1 MCSYSE
7 NPFFKFEDSSL
18 PLGFSIPDVSMF
30 GMLKLSAEQRVDAA
44 AYEYFGKKCSYKEI
58 IKKIEDV
65 SGAYYSLGVGKG
77 DIVTIIMP
85 NTPEGV
91 ISIYALNRIGAVVN
105 ILHPLSAQEE
115 IKEHINKVESK
126 ILLCVDICSEKI
138 ANIIDETPLECVI
151 VASAGDSMPFVMKS
165 LYALKCIKN
174 FKHDKADKRYISWQ
188 DFAKRKCNVPE
199 YCPKGE
205 ENKQVA
211 VILHS
216 GGTTGTPKDIML
228 SNSNFNAFGVQA
240 VLTLRDVKAGDKIL
254 AILPIFHGFGLGVCI
269 HVSFCFGACS
279 VLIPQFNAKKF
290 AGILKKYKPTMIF
303 GVPTLYEALLKAKG
317 TEKIDF
323 SFLKYAVSGGDTLP
337 EKLEKSV
344 NDFLCAHNSDVKIC
358 EGYGMT
364 EGLAALSLS
373 VGENYKS
380 RTIGKP
386 LVGTEMCV
394 VEPGTVNVLPAGED
408 GELCVS
414 GPTVMIGYRNNPE
427 ETGNTLRTHS
437 DGKVW
442 LHTGDMAS
450 IDEEGFVHYKL
461 RIKRMMITS
470 GFNVYPTQIENVIE
484 ELDFVEK
491 CVVVSIPHQYKKEV
505 AKAYIVLKN
514 GFPKTDDTINEIRQY
529 CKKRLMH
536 YSVPYE
542 YEFTDVLPKTAYNKI
557 DFMKLQRESC
567 QSSDARCQMPEL
579 RKS

>member
-1 MCSYSE
+1 MVSA
-7 NPFFKFEDSSL
+7 NPFFKYENSEL
-18 PLGFSIPDVSMF
+18 PLGFEVPDVSMF
-30 GMLKLSAEQRVDAA
+30 GMLKIAAESQPDSL
-44 AYEYFGKKCSYKEI
+44 AYEYFGTKCTFGNLV
-58 IKKIEDV
+58 KKIEEI
-65 SGAYYSLGVGKG
+65 SGAYYALGVRKG

-85 NTPEGV
+85 NTPEAV
-91 ISIYALNRIGAVVN
+91 ISIYALNRIGAVAN

-115 IKEHINKVESK
+115 IKNHINRVKSKV
-126 ILLCVDICSEKI
+126 LLCVDICTEKI
-138 ANIIDETPLECVI
+138 SKIIDKTSVKKAI
-151 VASAGDSMPFVMKS
+151 VASAGNSMPFVMKK
-165 LYALKCIKN
+165 LYALKCIKS
-174 FKHDKADKRYISWQ
+174 FKYDKSDKRYLSWSE
-188 DFAKRKCNVPE
+188 FAEKSRTVAE
-199 YCPKGE
+199 YSPKDSKNRE
-205 ENKQVA
+205 VA

-228 SNSNFNAFGVQA
+228 SNYNFNAFGIQA

-254 AILPIFHGFGLGVCI
+254 AILPIFHGFGLGVCV

-290 AGILKKYKPTMIF
+290 AGILKKYKPTMLF
-303 GVPTLYEALLKAKG
+303 GVPTLYDALLKAKG
-317 TEKIDF
+317 TDKIDF

-337 EKLEKSV
+337 EKLENSV
-344 NDFLCAHNSDVKIC
+344 NEFLAAHNSSIKIC

-386 LVGTEMCV
+386 LIGTEMCV
-394 VEPGTVNVLPAGED
+394 VEPGTTNVLPASED

-427 ETGNTLRTHS
+427 ETKNTLRVHA

-442 LHTGDMAS
+442 LHTGDMAA
-450 IDEEGFVHYKL
+450 IDEDGFVHYKL

-470 GFNVYPTQIENVIE
+470 GFNVYPTQIESVVE

-491 CVVVSIPHQYKKEV
+491 CVVVSVPHQYKKEV

-514 GFPKTDDTINEIRQY
+514 GKEKSDETKEEIRAY
-529 CKKRLMH
+529 CKKKLMH
-536 YSVPYE
+536 YSVPYK
-542 YEFTDVLPKTAYNKI
+542 YEFVDLLPKTAYNKI
-557 DFMKLQRESC
+557 DFMKLQKESAREAVC
-567 QSSDARCQMPEL
+567 
-579 RKS
+579 

>member
-1 MCSYSE
+1 MVSA
-7 NPFFKFEDSSL
+7 NPFFKYENSEL
-18 PLGFSIPDVSMF
+18 PLGFEVPDVSMF
-30 GMLKLSAEQRVDAA
+30 GMLKIAAESQPDSL
-44 AYEYFGKKCSYKEI
+44 AYEYFGTKCTFGNLV
-58 IKKIEDV
+58 KKIEEI
-65 SGAYYSLGVGKG
+65 SGAYYALGVRKG

-85 NTPEGV
+85 NTPEAV
-91 ISIYALNRIGAVVN
+91 ISIYALNRIGAVAN

-115 IKEHINKVESK
+115 IKNHINRVKSKV
-126 ILLCVDICSEKI
+126 LLCVDICTEKI
-138 ANIIDETPLECVI
+138 SKIIDQTSVKKAI
-151 VASAGDSMPFVMKS
+151 VASAGNSMPFVMKK
-165 LYALKCIKN
+165 LYALKCIKS
-174 FKHDKADKRYISWQ
+174 FKYDKSDKRYLSWSE
-188 DFAKRKCNVPE
+188 FAEKSRTVAE
-199 YCPKGE
+199 YSPKDGE
-205 ENKQVA
+205 NREVA

-228 SNSNFNAFGVQA
+228 SNYNFNAFGIQA

-254 AILPIFHGFGLGVCI
+254 AILPIFHGFGLGVCV

-290 AGILKKYKPTMIF
+290 AGILKKYKPTMLF
-303 GVPTLYEALLKAKG
+303 GVPTLYDALLKAKG
-317 TEKIDF
+317 TDKIDF

-337 EKLEKSV
+337 EKLENSV
-344 NDFLCAHNSDVKIC
+344 NEFLTAHNSSIKIC

-386 LVGTEMCV
+386 LIGTEMCV
-394 VEPGTVNVLPAGED
+394 VEPGTTNVLPAGED

-427 ETGNTLRTHS
+427 ETKNTLRVHA

-442 LHTGDMAS
+442 LHTGDMAA
-450 IDEEGFVHYKL
+450 IDEGGFVHYKL

-470 GFNVYPTQIENVIE
+470 GFNVYPTQIESVVE

-491 CVVVSIPHQYKKEV
+491 CVVVSVPHQYKKEV

-514 GFPKTDDTINEIRQY
+514 GKEKSDETKEEIRAY
-529 CKKRLMH
+529 CKKKLMH
-536 YSVPYE
+536 YSVPYK
-542 YEFTDVLPKTAYNKI
+542 YEFVDLLPKTAYNKI
-557 DFMKLQRESC
+557 DFMKLQKESAREAVC
-567 QSSDARCQMPEL
+567 
-579 RKS
+579 